1 MSTLGST
8 PVSSVSLV
16 ARNIADAFVNEPEGI
31 AETKALL
38 VMQGGRVVL
47 ERYAVDVA
55 AHTTLVSWSMAKS
68 VTQAIVGL
76 LVLDGLLDVDAP
88 APVAQWADDA
98 RSAITVAQLLN
109 MRSGLR
115 FVEEYTNQSSDVV
128 EMLFGSGQADVAG
141 FAAGMPLV
149 HQPGTHWEY
158 ASGTT
163 NIICHIIGD
172 LIGGGPD
179 GMRAYVNERLFA
191 PLGMTT
197 ASIRFDAAGTFIGSS
212 FMYASA
218 LDYARFGELY
228 RLDGVWNGQRILP
241 EGWMDQARTAT
252 PTPAGGAY
260 GYGSHWW
267 LWPYPGSFA
276 AHGYEGQHIVV
287 VPDRE
292 LVVVR
297 LATTPDTNK
306 WWPRALLHR
315 LIETFP
321 VTA

>member
-1 MSTLGST
+1 MST
-8 PVSSVSLV
+8 VSAAGTVSAV
-16 ARNIADAFVNEPEGI
+16 ASDLADAFVNEPEGI
-31 AETKALL
+31 AQTKALL
-38 VMQGGRVVL
+38 VMQRGQVVL

-55 AHTTLVSWSMAKS
+55 STTTLVSWSMAKS
-68 VTQAIVGL
+68 VTQAVVGL
-76 LVLDGLLDVDAP
+76 LVADGLLDIHAP
-88 APVAQWADDA
+88 APVAQWAHDE

-115 FVEEYTNQSSDVV
+115 FVEEYTDESSDVV
-128 EMLFGSGQADVAG
+128 EMLFGAGKDDVAG
-141 FAAGMPLV
+141 FAAAMPLV
-149 HQPGTHWEY
+149 HPPGTRWEY

-163 NIICHIIGD
+163 NIICRIIGD
-172 LIGGGPD
+172 IIGGGAE
-179 GMRAYVNERLFA
+179 GMRAYVNERLFG
-191 PLGMTT
+191 PLGMSSAT
-197 ASIRFDAAGTFIGSS
+197 IRFDTAGTFIGSS

-228 RLDGVWNGQRILP
+228 RLDGVWNGQRMLP
-241 EGWMDQARTAT
+241 LGWVDNARTPT
-252 PTPAGGAY
+252 PTPAGEAY

-297 LATTPDTNK
+297 LATTPDPNK